1 MSQLKLTLS
10 RPSGMSHKNISPVF
24 GDSEFSIDLP
34 AVSSPDTGKDVEA
47 LHEHHM
53 GMFEHDESTEIKSSH
68 SSKGV
73 QQVPTQRPTI
83 IEPRKV
89 TLGQAEKL
97 LSSFRRMATYFPFVQ
112 IPAEST
118 VPSLS
123 RTSPFLLLAILTTAS
138 IGEPTLYHQ
147 MDHEFKR
154 ILSSKVIVEGRKS
167 LDFLQGLLIY
177 VAWCALEL
185 WYRSSQS

>member
-1 MSQLKLTLS
+1 
-10 RPSGMSHKNISPVF
+10 VC
-24 GDSEFSIDLP
+24 GDSQFSIDLP
-34 AVSSPDTGKDVEA
+34 VVSSPDTRKDVEA

-53 GMFEHDESTEIKSSH
+53 RFFSHADFPETKSSD
-68 SSKGV
+68 SSRDTP
-73 QQVPTQRPTI
+73 QIRSQRPAI

-89 TLGQAEKL
+89 ALEQAEKL

-112 IPAEST
+112 IPVGSN

-138 IGEPTLYHQ
+138 IREPPLYHQ

-154 ILSSKVIVEGRKS
+154 VLSSKVIIEGRKS
-167 LDFLQGLLIY
+167 LDFLEGLLVYI
-177 VAWCALEL
+177 AWSVFEPFHGP
-185 WYRSSQS
+185 SQS